1 MIRRGIMIAA
11 VALGLSGAVAAP
23 ALARPLPPP
32 VYTVIDGAHGR
43 LTTPSPLHRGQVL
56 RFFGYFTGTV
66 TVTSVHASGPLDVIT
81 VSPHLP
87 ASLDGLVLD
96 AH

>member
-11 VALGLSGAVAAP
+11 VALGLSGAAAVP
-23 ALARPLPPP
+23 ALARPLPP

-43 LTTPSPLHRGQVL
+43 LTTPSPLRKGQVL
-56 RFFGYFTGTV
+56 RFFGYFTGTAV
-66 TVTSVHASGPLDVIT
+66 VTSVHAAGPVDVIT
-81 VSPHLP
+81 VSPGLP
-87 ASLDGLVLD
+87 ASLHGLVLD